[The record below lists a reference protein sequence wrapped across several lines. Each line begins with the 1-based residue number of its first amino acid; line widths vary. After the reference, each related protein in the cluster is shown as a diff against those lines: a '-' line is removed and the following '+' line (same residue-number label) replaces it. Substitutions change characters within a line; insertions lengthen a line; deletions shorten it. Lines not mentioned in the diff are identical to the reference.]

1 MMSGNETG
9 RPRRLTGLPLP
20 RPTGAP
26 APLMPALLSVLFV
39 DPDLEAAR
47 RLASPLREHCAIALV
62 GSASEAMTAIELRL
76 PTMIITELDLPDA
89 VGVEWLGSLH
99 RAPATHHVLL
109 MVVTQRAAIRDKIAA
124 FQAGADDYLVKPVE
138 IETFETHFALL
149 SRFRQVAGA
158 R

>member
-1 MMSGNETG
+1 MRGGDSGRPSRLTG
-9 RPRRLTGLPLP
+9 RPQVR
-20 RPTGAP
+20 GAP
-26 APLMPALLSVLFV
+26 TRSTPALLSVLFV

-47 RLASPLREHCAIALV
+47 WLASSLRDHCAIALV
-62 GSASEAMTAIELRL
+62 GSASEAMAAIELRQ

-99 RAPATHHVLL
+99 RTPATHRVLL
-109 MVVTQRAAIRDKIAA
+109 MVVTHRAAIRDKIAA

-158 R
+158 H